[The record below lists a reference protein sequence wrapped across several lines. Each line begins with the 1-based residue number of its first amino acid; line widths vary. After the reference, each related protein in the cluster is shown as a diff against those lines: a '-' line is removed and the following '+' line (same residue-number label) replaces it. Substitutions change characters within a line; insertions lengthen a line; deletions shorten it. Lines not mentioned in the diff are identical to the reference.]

1 MNGPWSRLPGEE
13 GTGSS
18 PVPGVRSPVG
28 PDPTRPSIAR
38 VHDYSL
44 GGKDNYEVD
53 RRFFHDILRIA
64 PRMREVPLTTRR
76 WLDRVV
82 RYLVCEAA
90 IDQIVDI
97 GAGLPAL
104 RNIHEV
110 AHQHESR
117 ARVVY
122 VDNDPLCCTH
132 GRALLARHAGV
143 RYVQAD
149 LTRPRNVLS
158 ETADHLERDRP
169 LAVILSSVLHHV
181 PEGLDPAR
189 IVREYTEI
197 LPPGS
202 YIALNHYLDPA
213 DNPVAHRLAR
223 ELENRFVH
231 GLGSGWFRPRERIA
245 ALFDGLELVEPG
257 LVELGDWWPH
267 GPALRPRSPEERLM
281 LGGLGRIPALR
292 HR

>member
-1 MNGPWSRLPGEE
+1 M
-13 GTGSS
+13 
-18 PVPGVRSPVG
+18 
-28 PDPTRPSIAR
+28 
-38 VHDYSL
+38 
-44 GGKDNYEVD
+44 
-53 RRFFHDILRIA
+53 
-64 PRMREVPLTTRR
+64 
-76 WLDRVV
+76 
-82 RYLVCEAA
+82 
-90 IDQIVDI
+90 
-97 GAGLPAL
+97 
-104 RNIHEV
+104 
-110 AHQHESR
+110 
-117 ARVVY
+117 VY

-143 RYVQAD
+143 QYVQAD

-181 PEGLDPAR
+181 PEELDPAR
-189 IVREYTEI
+189 IVRGYTEI

-281 LGGLGRIPALR
+281 LGGLGRIPALENQCTAISGDARDHAAGPATAYREAGGTPVRFPLSHAQPENAGARPATLGARAEPR
-292 HR
+292 HQPARPAPTARRELAVSTTRRPPRHILQQTHPIHGNPNTAT